1 MVVGVLRLE
10 LLLWSPQ
17 NLKEKRAV
25 VRRLLARLREHFPVS
40 AAETGLQDLWQ
51 RCELGIVM
59 VGSDEA
65 LLQGVFGRIEEE
77 IQRLGVAE
85 ISERFTEYLHY

>member
-1 MVVGVLRLE
+1 MVVGVLRLD

-25 VRRLLARLREHFPVS
+25 VRRLLARLRERFPVS

-51 RCELGIVM
+51 RAELGIVM

-65 LLQGVFGRIEEE
+65 LLQGVFARIEEE
-77 IQRLGVAE
+77 IQRHGGAE

>member
-1 MVVGVLRLE
+1 MVVGVLRLD

-17 NLKEKRAV
+17 NLKEKRTII
-25 VRRLLARLREHFPVS
+25 RRLLARLREHFPIS

-51 RCELGIVM
+51 RSEIGVVM
-59 VGSDEA
+59 VGNDEA

-85 ISERFTEYLHY
+85 INERFAEYLHY